1 MNLYKQLNLR
11 IVIHIMSMHYY
22 IAYKK
27 FSSIR
32 ENATRTRSI
41 IHPSSQCFLLFFRQS
56 QAWRRKWQTDY
67 LGYNIKCMSTKQLI
81 SLKIKKRNEKIS
93 QYFWILTNEVSF
105 NSTIAKSTSRFP
117 ISKIYSKRWVISFG
131 RR

>member
-1 MNLYKQLNLR
+1 
-11 IVIHIMSMHYY
+11 MHYY

-41 IHPSSQCFLLFFRQS
+41 IHSSSQCFLFFFRQS
-56 QAWRRKWQTDY
+56 QAWRREWQTGY
-67 LGYNIKCMSTKQLI
+67 LGYNIECMSTKQLI

-105 NSTIAKSTSRFP
+105 NLTIAKATGRFP

-131 RR
+131 CR